1 MLQASRAP
9 TEIPADVSRFVAH
22 YFGASGR
29 AWLEQL
35 PAVIA
40 SAATRWDLDIEHPLS
55 GGLLSCVLA
64 TRRRDAT
71 PAVLKIAG
79 PWAPARHEALALE
92 HWDGGPAPRL
102 LDFDDRLSAL
112 LLERIWPGDV
122 PAGESCDQVAR
133 LISTLHAAPPTR
145 SQMAVLPSLAEAVE
159 QQFVTA
165 AAEAS
170 ARSEA
175 EFAALAPKIQRA
187 RHAAAELLGKFAG
200 PSVLLHGD
208 LEQRNIVRCQQRGLA
223 AIDTVLRRSVTP
235 PMMPPTGQPMSKRVP
250 VLSSDATRW
259 LCMPRW
265 IPAGCWAGL
274 RSSPSPSKSH
284 DVPSRRDPLFRRSVC
299 EPAARTPF

>member
-1 MLQASRAP
+1 MGADQ
-9 TEIPADVSRFVAH
+9 IPADVSRFVAH

-40 SAATRWDLDIEHPLS
+40 SAATRWGLDIEHPLS

-64 TRRRDAT
+64 TRRRDGT

-159 QQFVTA
+159 QQFVMA

-187 RHAAAELLGKFAG
+187 RHAAAELLGNFAG

-223 AIDTVLRRSVTP
+223 AIDP
-235 PMMPPTGQPMSKRVP
+235 APCIGDPAY
-250 VLSSDATRW
+250 DAAYW
-259 LCMPRW
+259 
-265 IPAGCWAGL
+265 AANEQQGAGL
-274 RSSPSPSKSH
+274 EQRCHTLAMHASLDP
-284 DVPSRRDPLFRRSVC
+284 RRVLGWASIIALAEQ
-299 EPAARTPF
+299 EP